1 MMIID
6 KLAYSSKL
14 RYKSPMLKMIFAVG
28 TLLICVASHLL
39 AVSAIILLS
48 MAALTIVFS
57 RVSMSHYVRLMS
69 IPLGFLILSTI
80 SIALNI
86 SDTPLD
92 FFSIAIGGK
101 YLVASSTSLLEG
113 IRLVMVALASVS
125 CLYFLTLTTPMI
137 DILAVLRN
145 LHCPKIIVELMML
158 IYRYIFVV
166 LDMASAIK
174 TSQNCRLGNK
184 DFMTELRSVG
194 QMLTVLLIR
203 SMNRSSY
210 LFDAMESRC
219 YNGEILV
226 LEEYCPAK
234 TGETF
239 LVIGFLSM
247 MLAITVFLKLLGG
260 VL

>member
-6 KLAYSSKL
+6 KLAYSSGL
-14 RYKSPMLKMIFAVG
+14 RYKSPMLKTAFAAG
-28 TLLICVASHLL
+28 MLLICVAAHML
-39 AVSAIILLS
+39 AVSLIILGF
-48 MAALTIVFS
+48 MAALTIRFS
-57 RVSMSHYVRLMS
+57 RVSFSHYIKLMG
-69 IPLGFLILSTI
+69 IPLGFLILSTLTI
-80 SIALNI
+80 IFNI
-86 SDTPLD
+86 SDTPGGL
-92 FFSIAIGGK
+92 FSAAIGGI
-101 YLVASSTSLLEG
+101 YIVAGGTSLLEG
-113 IRLVMVALASVS
+113 VRLIMTALASVS

-137 DILAVLRN
+137 DILAVLRS
-145 LHCPKIIVELMML
+145 LRCPKLVVELMML

-184 DFMTELRSVG
+184 DFITELRSMG

-219 YNGEILV
+219 YNGELMV
-226 LEEYCPAK
+226 LGEHCPAK
-234 TGETF
+234 SGETI
-239 LVIGFLSM
+239 LVIGSLCV
-247 MLAITVFLKLLGG
+247 MLAITVSLKLLGG

>member
-1 MMIID
+1 
-6 KLAYSSKL
+6 
-14 RYKSPMLKMIFAVG
+14 MIFAVG

-39 AVSAIILLS
+39 AVSVIILLS

-80 SIALNI
+80 SIVINI

-137 DILAVLRN
+137 DILVVLRN
-145 LHCPKIIVELMML
+145 LRCPKIIVELMML

-226 LEEYCPAK
+226 LDEYCPAK

-247 MLAITVFLKLLGG
+247 MLAITVSLKLLGG

>member
-1 MMIID
+1 LM
-6 KLAYSSKL
+6 
-14 RYKSPMLKMIFAVG
+14 
-28 TLLICVASHLL
+28 
-39 AVSAIILLS
+39 
-48 MAALTIVFS
+48 
-57 RVSMSHYVRLMS
+57 HYTKLMS

-80 SIALNI
+80 TIVVNI
-86 SDTPLD
+86 SDTPMD
-92 FFSIAIGGK
+92 FFSLAIGGK
-101 YLVASSTSLLEG
+101 YLVASSTSLTEG
-113 IRLVMVALASVS
+113 IRLIMVALSSVS

-137 DILAVLRN
+137 DILVVLRT
-145 LHCPKIIVELMML
+145 LRCPKIIVELMML

-184 DFMTELRSVG
+184 DFITELRSVG
-194 QMLTVLLIR
+194 QMLTVLLVR
-203 SMNRSSY
+203 SMNRSSC

-234 TGETF
+234 TSELI

-247 MLAITVFLKLLGG
+247 MLAITVSLKMLGG